1 MINKVFNWSFGA
13 FFKTL
18 GRICAYALVGFLLA
32 IVCSKLG
39 FNFGYIKVDAL
50 TMNNWAESLPILP
63 RVQVYECQTSSKCYD
78 KNLSIEGLTMDN
90 GQRDFA
96 LTQYL
101 TLDSGGIA
109 VQVNANV
116 LKPGYLYLTNFYIC
130 ANKSLDNLSS
140 VEIYNTDYSTPGVR
154 NTSYDNASYATLSN
168 IPGNGDQTFPYCKQ
182 YSGLY
187 VPNKENNWVTLR
199 IKQSSSTSSFALG
212 IIGYENKELGI
223 YSDTIKTI
231 VEQSNGNVKQAVDQ
245 VKEET
250 KKTND
255 ALTSSSDDDEEES
268 CGIICKLK
276 SIVKFLKPTSLSNLI
291 IPNEDQM
298 HDLMDTMQTQV
309 TSKLGI
315 LAFPVTLYTQII
327 NLVQNVSDTNWCID
341 WNDVTVPNFEDSVI
355 IESGQFCFSTILQNE
370 KVSTFRNSCLVIVG
384 GLILLAFA
392 QFLKNCYNRVLDLPD
407 RDDYT
412 YVTTEDV
419 YSVNSRGEAELKQ
432 VRNRSTYRE
441 KR

>member
-18 GRICAYALVGFLLA
+18 GRILAYVLVGFLLA

-39 FNFGYIKVDAL
+39 FNFGYIKVNAQTL
-50 TMNNWAESLPILP
+50 TNWAEGLPTLN
-63 RVQVYECQTSSKCYD
+63 RVQMYECQTSNKCYD
-78 KNLSIEGLTMDN
+78 KEVNIQGLVTVN
-90 GQRDFA
+90 GNRDIA
-96 LTQYL
+96 ISQSL
-101 TLDSGGIA
+101 TLDSGGVSI
-109 VQVNANV
+109 QTNVNE
-116 LKPGYLYLTNFYIC
+116 LKEGYLYLTNYYVC
-130 ANKSLDNLSS
+130 ANYSLNNVDAL
-140 VEIYNTDYSTPGVR
+140 IYNSNYGTPGVA
-154 NTSYDNASYATLSN
+154 NTIYNSTSIATLSN
-168 IPGNGDQTFPYCKQ
+168 IPGSGEQEFTSCKL

-187 VPNKENNWVTLR
+187 VPNVANNWATLR
-199 IKQSSSTSSFALG
+199 LKKSTSQSGTYISLIAV
-212 IIGYENKELGI
+212 ENRELGI
-223 YSDTIKTI
+223 YTDTIKTI
-231 VEQSNGNVKQAVDQ
+231 VENANGNVQQAVNE

-309 TSKLGI
+309 VSKLGI
-315 LAFPVTLYTQII
+315 LSFPITLYTQII
-327 NLVQNVSDTNWCID
+327 DLVQNVSDTNWCID
-341 WNDVTVPNFEDSVI
+341 WSDVTVPNFEDSVI

-370 KVSTFRNSCLVIVG
+370 KVSTFRNSCLVIIG

-432 VRNRSTYRE
+432 VRNRSTYKE